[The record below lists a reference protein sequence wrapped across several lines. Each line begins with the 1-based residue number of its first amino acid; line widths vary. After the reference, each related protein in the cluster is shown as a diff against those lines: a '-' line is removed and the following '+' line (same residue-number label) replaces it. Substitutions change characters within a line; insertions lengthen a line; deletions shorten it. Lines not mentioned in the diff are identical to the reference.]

1 MSSYTEAIVSLQ
13 ETVAPTFGAL
23 EAGLAAAADQ
33 HARASFLRRDDPWYF
48 LHTVRRVACEKLR
61 GDGLQATL
69 DGNRFRLPLSGI
81 LVLHR
86 GYAVKVLHAEGGKG
100 TSPFI
105 PIPGRSRPRQA
116 FWRQDALDGMDT
128 VNLLLLW
135 QDDAGV
141 LLDPMT
147 LVKPLGGDHRRDSL
161 RVQWMGK
168 SSRRM
173 ALMRAADLNELEP
186 DHEYREIGEEAAG

>member
-1 MSSYTEAIVSLQ
+1 M
-13 ETVAPTFGAL
+13 
-23 EAGLAAAADQ
+23 
-33 HARASFLRRDDPWYF
+33 
-48 LHTVRRVACEKLR
+48 
-61 GDGLQATL
+61 
-69 DGNRFRLPLSGI
+69 
-81 LVLHR
+81 
-86 GYAVKVLHAEGGKG
+86 
-100 TSPFI
+100 
-105 PIPGRSRPRQA
+105 RSM
-116 FWRQDALDGMDT
+116 GMDT